1 MALGNQEFVG
11 GRFTHFG
18 GRSQDDKYGS
28 QYSRVDGSTE
38 LTYTFDFNDYPA
50 ASATNE
56 LVLSIPASALI
67 EQVSVHALEAAAGAG
82 PLVIEHV
89 TPANGSAVALAS
101 VTTANLTE
109 GAHVLGAGAG
119 VGVSVGAA
127 SVRQIRATGTL
138 TAGKFKVVVKYRAA
152 EADTA
157 GVKTY

>member
-1 MALGNQEFVG
+1 MAKGINEFTG
-11 GRFTHFG
+11 GRFTHYG
-18 GRSQDDKYGS
+18 PRGQDGKYGRK
-28 QYSRVDGSTE
+28 YSRVDGSSE
-38 LTYTFDFNDYPA
+38 AVYEFDFSDYPA

-67 EQVSVHALEAAAGAG
+67 ESVAVHALAAAAGAG

-101 VTTANLTE
+101 VTTANLTL
-109 GAHVLGAGAG
+109 GAHVLGAGVG

-152 EADTA
+152 KADAA